1 MKADQIKMLIC
12 DVDGVMTDGGMYIA
26 SNSSEMKRFNS
37 KDGMAVAICRKA
49 GIDFG
54 IISAGHDPAL
64 VQARAK
70 QLKIEHV
77 SVSKRPKL
85 EVLKE
90 WLEALALK
98 PEEIAYIGDDLTD
111 LEVMQYVGFGACPAD
126 AAKQVKAIADLILE
140 KNGGA
145 GCVRELV
152 DEYLVVG

>member
-1 MKADQIKMLIC
+1 MKVDQIKMLIC

-26 SNSSEMKRFNS
+26 SDGSEMKRFNCR
-37 KDGMAVAICRKA
+37 DGMAVAICRKS
-49 GIDFG
+49 GIEFG

-64 VQARAK
+64 VQARAN
-70 QLKIEHV
+70 QLKIKHV
-77 SVSKRPKL
+77 SVSKRPKI

-90 WLEALALK
+90 WLEALDLK
-98 PEEIAYIGDDLTD
+98 PEQIAYIGDDLTD
-111 LEVMQYVGFGACPAD
+111 MEVMQYVALGACPAD

-152 DEYLVVG
+152 DEYLVMS